1 MSSAWYALRVKGR
14 FEKFVDSQLKRKGYE
29 TLLPTYL
36 STRPRSDRLKSLPL
50 PHFHNYIFCRFD
62 IDQKQPVLLTPG
74 VQFVV
79 GAGRIPLPVGRT
91 DVASLRQL
99 LKSGLN
105 ACPSPYLAKG
115 QRVHVTSGLLKGLTG
130 IVVRRN
136 GRYRLT
142 ISIGV
147 LMRSVSVELDLLSV
161 THLGPASFVP
171 DKSVQA

>member
-14 FEKFVDSQLKRKGYE
+14 FEKVVDSQLKRKGYE
-29 TLLPTYL
+29 TLLPTYV

-50 PHFHNYIFCRFD
+50 PLFPNYIFCRFD

-105 ACPSPYLAKG
+105 ACSSPYLAKG
-115 QRVHVTSGLLKGLTG
+115 QRVHVTSGPLKGLTG
-130 IVVRRN
+130 IVVCTN

-142 ISIGV
+142 ISVAV
-147 LMRSVSVELDLLSV
+147 LMRSVSLELDLLSV
-161 THLGPASFVP
+161 TPLGPASIVR
-171 DKSVQA
+171 V